1 MARVCII
8 SKSHLP
14 FDARVVREARAL
26 LGAGHTVDVIC
37 GQFADQ
43 PFRERAGDLTIYR
56 LPIARRR
63 GSKLR
68 YAFEFVTFQLGAAAL
83 AGWLHLRHGY
93 DVVETTSLPDWLV
106 FAAFIPRLFGAR
118 VLLDLHDPAPEYDM
132 TKYQVGPEDRSVRLL
147 AFLEQA
153 SIRFADFVT
162 TCSEQ
167 MRRRYAER
175 GAPLEKIAVV
185 LNSFDE
191 ERYQPEQIVPAPRNE
206 DEFILISHGTI
217 EPNYGLDV
225 VVRAVKLLKDQIP
238 GLRFEIYGDGTH
250 RQSVRALASELGL
263 DEQVRFSDGFRPME
277 EVLPH
282 IAAADVGIVA
292 VRRDAFRD
300 ITLCIKMFDFV
311 SLRRPVVISRTSA
324 VEAYFG
330 EECFELFESGDEHDL
345 ARAILALYRDPQ
357 RRARLVE
364 RATLR
369 NEPYRWVHQGRQYVD
384 IVERLAA
391 RGAPSAE
398 RSSHE
403 ERVAAVGEAVRE

>member
-1 MARVCII
+1 MARVCVI

-14 FDARVVREARAL
+14 FDARVVREAGAL
-26 LGAGHTVDVIC
+26 AGAGHVVDVIC
-37 GQFADQ
+37 GQFAEQ
-43 PFRERAGDLTIYR
+43 PFRERAGNITIYR

-83 AGWLHLRHGY
+83 AGWLHLRHAY

-106 FAAFIPRLFGAR
+106 FAAIVPKVLGAR

-132 TKYQVGPEDRSVRLL
+132 TKYGVGPDHRSVRLL

-167 MRRRYAER
+167 MRQRYAER

-191 ERYQPEQIVPAPRNE
+191 DRYQPERIVPAPRTE
-206 DEFILISHGTI
+206 GEFVLISHGTI

-225 VVRAVKLLKDQIP
+225 VVRAVHLLRDKIP

-250 RQSVRALASELGL
+250 RETVRALSRELGL

-277 EVLPH
+277 EVLPR

-330 EECFELFESGDEHDL
+330 DGCFELFESGDERDL
-345 ARAILALYRDPQ
+345 ARAILALYQDPA
-357 RRARLVE
+357 RRRRLVE
-364 RATLR
+364 RATLT
-369 NEPYRWVHQGRQYVD
+369 NEPYRWVHQGRRYLE

-391 RGAPSAE
+391 RHAPNDERGAS
-398 RSSHE
+398 R
-403 ERVAAVGEAVRE
+403 VGEAVRER

>member
-1 MARVCII
+1 MARICVI

-14 FDARVVREARAL
+14 FDARVVREAQAL
-26 LGAGHTVDVIC
+26 VRAGHEVDVIC

-43 PFRERAGDLTIYR
+43 PFKELSGGITIYR

-68 YAFEFVTFQLGAAAL
+68 YAFEFVTFQLGAALL
-83 AGWLHLRHGY
+83 AGWLHIRRRY

-106 FAAFIPRLFGAR
+106 FAAVVPRLLGAR

-132 TKYQVGPEDRSVRLL
+132 TKYQLKRDHPSVRFL
-147 AFLEQA
+147 ALLEQA

-167 MRRRYAER
+167 MRERYAER
-175 GAPLEKIAVV
+175 GAPAEKIDVV

-191 ERYQPEQIVPAPRNE
+191 ERYQPERIAPAPR
-206 DEFILISHGTI
+206 DDGAFVLITHGTI

-225 VVRAVKLLKDQIP
+225 AVRAVALLKDRIP
-238 GLRFEIYGDGTH
+238 GLRLEIYGDGTH
-250 RQSVRALASELGL
+250 REPVRLLARELGV
-263 DEQVRFSDGFRPME
+263 EREVWFSDGFRPME
-277 EVLPH
+277 EVLPR

-311 SLRRPVVISRTSA
+311 SLRRPVVISRTRA

-330 EECFELFESGDEHDL
+330 DDCFQIFESGDAHDL
-345 ARAILALYRDPQ
+345 ARAILELYVDPD
-357 RRARLVE
+357 RGRRLVE
-364 RATLR
+364 RATLV
-369 NEPYRWVHQGRQYVD
+369 NEPYRWVHQGRRYVE

-391 RGAPSAE
+391 GREGIRELGTS
-398 RSSHE
+398 RLSQ
-403 ERVAAVGEAVRE
+403 VVGER